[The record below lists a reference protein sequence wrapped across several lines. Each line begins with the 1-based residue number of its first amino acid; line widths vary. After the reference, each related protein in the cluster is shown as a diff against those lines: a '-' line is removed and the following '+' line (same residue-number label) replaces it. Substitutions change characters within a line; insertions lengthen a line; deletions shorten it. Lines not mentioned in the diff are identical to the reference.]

1 LQAENRTRGIV
12 WMMATMACFVALDA
26 MMKLG
31 LEHYSVAE
39 VAWGRFF
46 FATIF
51 AVLWC
56 GRDLPQLSQSK
67 APAQQSVRSI
77 LLMVTTVL
85 FSVGL
90 LFLPLPT
97 ASTIMFMSPI
107 FTTMLSV
114 LLLGEHVGPR
124 RWAGVALGFVG
135 AIIVVQ
141 PWQAGTDT
149 FNIGTLFMLAAALTN
164 SGYQIATR
172 KVRGDDARTS
182 LLFTAAFGAVI
193 TSAVVPFYWTSP
205 DIKGWAM
212 LAGSG
217 LAGTRA
223 FLHYR
228 SLPQCTCIGGGA
240 LLLYI
245 THLGHSAGLS
255 DLVRF
260 SRPQR
265 LGGGSTH
272 YQFRSLH
279 LLARTPAQHRTRK
292 SGLGSRD
299 LPNMRTKLVQML
311 FFSSRHRHLV
321 CHAVGFIIGDLQKA
335 LQRCHFRTFGQIAK
349 FQHHIG
355 DISRQFPFL

>member
-31 LEHYSVAE
+31 LEHYSVVE

-205 DIKGWAM
+205 DIKGWAL

-217 LAGTRA
+217 LAGA
-223 FLHYR
+223 LGHFCIIAAYR
-228 SLPQCTCIGGGA
+228 NAPASVVAPFSYTSLIWATVLGYLIWSDFPGHNVWAGA
-240 LLLYI
+240 ALIISSGLYI
-245 THLGHSAGLS
+245 FW
-255 DLVRF
+255 RE
-260 SRPQR
+260 RQR
-265 LGGGSTH
+265 NIEPEN
-272 YQFRSLH
+272 
-279 LLARTPAQHRTRK
+279 PA
-292 SGLGSRD
+292 
-299 LPNMRTKLVQML
+299 
-311 FFSSRHRHLV
+311 
-321 CHAVGFIIGDLQKA
+321 
-335 LQRCHFRTFGQIAK
+335 
-349 FQHHIG
+349 
-355 DISRQFPFL
+355 